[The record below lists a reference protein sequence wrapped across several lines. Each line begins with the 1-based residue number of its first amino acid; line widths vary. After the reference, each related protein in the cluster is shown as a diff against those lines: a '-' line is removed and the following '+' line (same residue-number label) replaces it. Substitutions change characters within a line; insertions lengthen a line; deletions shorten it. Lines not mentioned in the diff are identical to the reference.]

1 MLQRTRSTRKEKIA
15 EEIRQEVSQIIQLEL
30 LDPRVEGVSVTHVK
44 MTSDLRLARVYFNV
58 SGNPR
63 PIKEIEAGLKSATGV
78 IKSAIADRLVMK
90 FVPNIEFFYDET
102 EELQKKI
109 DLLFQEIE
117 AKKTE
122 KQNSEDE

>member
-15 EEIRQEVSQIIQLEL
+15 EEIRQEVSQIIALEL

-44 MTSDLRLARVYFNV
+44 MTPDLRLARVYFNV
-58 SGNPR
+58 AGNER
-63 PIKEIEAGLKSATGV
+63 NIKEVEAGLKSASGV

-90 FVPNIEFFYDET
+90 FVPNLEFFYDET

-117 AKKTE
+117 AKKTTKE
-122 KQNSEDE
+122 ES